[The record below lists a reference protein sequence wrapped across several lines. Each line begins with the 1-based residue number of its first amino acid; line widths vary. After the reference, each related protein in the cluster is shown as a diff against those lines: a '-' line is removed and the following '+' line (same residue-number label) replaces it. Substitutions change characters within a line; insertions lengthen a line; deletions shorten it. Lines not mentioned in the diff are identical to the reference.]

1 MHTHPIRTLV
11 RTFLP
16 QRIRQII
23 RRLPGFRGTPAS
35 TECRVIDDAFDPTL
49 LQGWQ
54 RPVLAQRQQQA
65 FAPLLQQMYQGQP
78 REDFVAL
85 ARAVE
90 ATGVVDPL
98 IIETGCGSGWNAE
111 VLAHLLKRPLRY
123 IGMDYSRA
131 MVKLGQKNYP
141 NHTFVTGDATTLP
154 FSDGACDVLVSGTV
168 LMHVMDYRQAI
179 AESRRVARSWCI
191 FHTVPIVQNRPTT
204 ILRKRAYGEPC
215 IELVFNETEIC
226 HIIENYLM
234 KIIFV
239 FESVDYNLMS
249 VLCETTT
256 TKTYVCKVQQDAL
269 C

>member
-168 LMHVMDYRQAI
+168 LIHLLGYREAI

-191 FHTVPIVQNRPTT
+191 FHTVPIVQNCPTT
-204 ILRKRAYGEPC
+204 ILRKRAYGEPVVE
-215 IELVFNETEIC
+215 IVYSESELLNIFKSNNLVIKQVQESIP
-226 HIIENYLM
+226 HNYLNNLLEENILAYTYLC
-234 KIIFV
+234 KI
-239 FESVDYNLMS
+239 
-249 VLCETTT
+249 T
-256 TKTYVCKVQQDAL
+256 
-269 C
+269 